1 MDTGKTMT
9 SLLLDYPTS
18 IQSFSKGSI
27 IFWYWGLKT
36 QGSTTCITLP
46 AFLLLVCLFFFFSD
60 RILWFFSISSVAK
73 IIGVH
78 RYAWLKESFCQPWHV
93 EKREEKVLPVL
104 PALDWGKNMGFGVSS
119 RQHHTGQ
126 RGGAFEMCCAE
137 L

>member
-1 MDTGKTMT
+1 LVLGIENSGLYHLYHTP
-9 SLLLDYPTS
+9 SLFA
-18 IQSFSKGSI
+18 FS
-27 IFWYWGLKT
+27 
-36 QGSTTCITLP
+36 
-46 AFLLLVCLFFFFSD
+46 LFVFFFSD